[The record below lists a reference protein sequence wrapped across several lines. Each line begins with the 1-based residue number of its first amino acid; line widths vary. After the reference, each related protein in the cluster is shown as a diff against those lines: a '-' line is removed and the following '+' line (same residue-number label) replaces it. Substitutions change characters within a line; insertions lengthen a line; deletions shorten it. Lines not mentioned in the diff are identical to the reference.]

1 MSEKGKINI
10 SQIRGLD
17 QLPHYLNKLGELNIE
32 DNNIVLNYNS
42 TGDTSN
48 KGIGGGLTIQDGD
61 ALGNDVTFRIGSLN
75 TLTDTDLN
83 ITEYTNGSGY
93 TNLGFFTELNDI
105 VLGNT
110 STGTTD
116 GTRVIKEKD
125 IINGGTISGET
136 AFSGSNRYLKFL
148 VNSSEQTGLIPSVSD
163 LLPGELMLNIA
174 DGKLFTLKGSSGS
187 YEVIELLSGSL
198 SVNYSTISTTT
209 HSNNEDGVITV
220 DTGLSYVGGEYI
232 SITYPEDTTNVQ
244 IALVTDYTGDQ
255 LTFTHVSNNGNKL
268 NFDNWIIDIT
278 SEPSN
283 TNFSTI
289 STTTHSNNEGGT
301 LTVDTGLSYVGSE
314 YISITY
320 PEDTSNVQIATVTEY
335 IGDQLTFSHV
345 SNNGNKLNFDNWI
358 IDITSAPP
366 APTIQNLVWTSP
378 VGTSNVDYYPSY
390 GFFDY
395 SHSMFI
401 IRASELGYGSKLLH
415 GLEIEVKS
423 YSNGYTYG
431 NQTLKLAH
439 ISDLEFGDNVKV
451 DLTNINGVAN
461 VTTVKNDF
469 DWTISSSGYQT
480 IDFDSNFEYN
490 GNDSLLIIWEN
501 RDGDWDSGFGWAEC
515 HFDNTYYDSWYKH
528 EDDAYPTGYGTK
540 DQSYRPNFKLK
551 Y

>member
-1 MSEKGKINI
+1 MPIFL
-10 SQIRGLD
+10 SQIKD
-17 QLPHYLNKLGELNIE
+17 IYNIPNYLKSVGELSIE

-83 ITEYTNGSGY
+83 ITEYINGSGY

-105 VLGNT
+105 VLGNS

-116 GTRVIKEKD
+116 GLRVIKEKD
-125 IINGGTISGET
+125 IINGGSISGET

-187 YEVIELLSGSL
+187 YEVIELLSGGL
-198 SVNYSTISTTT
+198 SVNYSTTSTTT

-220 DTGLSYVGGEYI
+220 DTGLSYVGG
-232 SITYPEDTTNVQ
+232 
-244 IALVTDYTGDQ
+244 
-255 LTFTHVSNNGNKL
+255 
-268 NFDNWIIDIT
+268 
-278 SEPSN
+278 
-283 TNFSTI
+283 
-289 STTTHSNNEGGT
+289 
-301 LTVDTGLSYVGSE
+301 E

-423 YSNGYTYG
+423 YSDGYTYG
-431 NQTLKLAH
+431 NQTIKLAH